1 MSSDEILTRKEIAK
15 HLKIPVRTIDYL
27 VNTGQIPFSR
37 IGQRM
42 VRFQRSRIDEYLKQ
56 REGVPF
62 SVNRGRGE
70 SSECRED

>member
-37 IGQRM
+37 IGQRT
-42 VRFQRSRIDEYLKQ
+42 VRFQKSRIDEYLKQ

-62 SVNRGRGE
+62 SVNRG